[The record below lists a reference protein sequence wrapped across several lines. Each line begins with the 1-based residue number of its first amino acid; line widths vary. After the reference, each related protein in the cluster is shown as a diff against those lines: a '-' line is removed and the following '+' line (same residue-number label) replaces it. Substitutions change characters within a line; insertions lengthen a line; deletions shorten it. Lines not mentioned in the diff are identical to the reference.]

1 MNKLDVPWHVS
12 FEALPVLNGFEPGYG
27 IVFGDY
33 DPATSVYYDTDVIIG
48 ADIIHERATMERI
61 VADHNRML
69 EIRTEEDAK

>member
-12 FEALPVLNGFEPGYG
+12 FESLPVLNGFEPGYG

-33 DPATSVYYDTDVIIG
+33 DSATRVYYDTDVIIG

-61 VADHNRML
+61 VADHNLML
-69 EIRTEEDAK
+69 RIRTKEDAK